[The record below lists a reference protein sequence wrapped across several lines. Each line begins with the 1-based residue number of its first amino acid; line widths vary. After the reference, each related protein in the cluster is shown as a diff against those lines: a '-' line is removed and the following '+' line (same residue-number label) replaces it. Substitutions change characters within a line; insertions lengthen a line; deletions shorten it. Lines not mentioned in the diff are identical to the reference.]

1 LDLQWKN
8 SLLNIEFLI
17 IKFTI
22 KVSKGTMRN
31 LFLGLTLCVFPT
43 VTFAEW
49 VYVGQVP
56 DVVKVYVDPATKSR
70 LGNIGRIWMLTDYMQ
85 PSFAA
90 DGKPFYSS
98 KRFNQYDCNE
108 KMGQVQKI
116 VVYTGKM
123 LTGEVVGSG
132 NQPSKMEPVQP
143 STVDNLVLRSACEDV
158 VATSTPTAWV
168 SVSINTAGD
177 DFYADPTSK
186 ERTGNDV
193 KMWVL
198 RDYVKPKTLPSGK
211 SYQSERVYFEYD
223 CAHKSTQ
230 TLKLYGFSGKMAS
243 GEVVISLDT
252 PSNVPVTQKTN
263 IIPGTSG
270 EIILNFACK

>member
-56 DVVKVYVDPATKSR
+56 DVVNVYVDPATKNR

-116 VVYTGKM
+116 VVYKGKM

-158 VATSTPTAWV
+158 VATSTSTAWV

-177 DFYADPTSK
+177 DFYADPSSK
-186 ERTGNDV
+186 ERTGNNV

-198 RDYVKPKTLPSGK
+198 RDFVKPKTLTSGK
-211 SYQSERVYFEYD
+211 SYQSERVYYGYD
-223 CAHKSTQ
+223 CAQKTTQ
-230 TLKLYGFSGKMAS
+230 TLKLYGFSGKMMS
-243 GEVVISLDT
+243 GEVVISLDP
-252 PSNVPVTQKTN
+252 PSNVPITHKNN

-270 EIILNFACK
+270 EIILKFACD

>member
-1 LDLQWKN
+1 MNL
-8 SLLNIEFLI
+8 
-17 IKFTI
+17 TI
-22 KVSKGTMRN
+22 RASKSAMRN
-31 LFLGLTLCVFPT
+31 VFLALTLCFFPT

-49 VYVGQVP
+49 VYLGEVP

-70 LGNIGRIWMLTDYMQ
+70 VGNIGRIWMVTDYMQ

-98 KRFNQYDCNE
+98 KRLNQYDCNE
-108 KMGQVQKI
+108 KKGQVQKI

-186 ERTGNDV
+186 ERNGNDV

>member
-1 LDLQWKN
+1 MNL
-8 SLLNIEFLI
+8 
-17 IKFTI
+17 TI
-22 KVSKGTMRN
+22 RASKSAMRN
-31 LFLGLTLCVFPT
+31 VFLALTLCFFPT

-116 VVYTGKM
+116 VVYKGKM

-158 VATSTPTAWV
+158 VTTSTPTAWV

-186 ERTGNDV
+186 ERNGNDV

-211 SYQSERVYFEYD
+211 SYQSERVYFDYD
-223 CAHKSTQ
+223 CAQKSTQ

-270 EIILNFACK
+270 EIIFKFACK